1 MEQERLHASIDTLKI
16 RAQQNRSTINALTVL
31 NKSDRKRYFLLLL
44 AAAAAAAAAAT
55 NFSPRVPAA

>member
-1 MEQERLHASIDTLKI
+1 MR
-16 RAQQNRSTINALTVL
+16 
-31 NKSDRKRYFLLLL
+31 NKSDRKRYFLPLL

>member
-1 MEQERLHASIDTLKI
+1 MLKI
-16 RAQQNRSTINALTVL
+16 RAQQNRSTIKSTINTLSVL
-31 NKSDRKRYFLLLL
+31 NNSVRKRYFLLLL